1 MKSLYKAK
9 SGYYRECKVLSNNGN
24 TAKIQFRFAKNTIIV
39 ESQRIVKFNKQLKDK
54 SHQITKQFEHL
65 TIQQPSSSN
74 RNKEKPTTNFPTS
87 KNHPRPTTRKRSR
100 NTAFAETEKNRKYPF
115 REGEPI
121 TKRRRKMDMD
131 PNAQQQQQQND
142 QDEQVMTIE
151 DVLKKYK
158 LSKQDIKTA
167 NKMTLIGLRAT
178 LNPKERE
185 LMVNTNGLLKVS
197 QLQIW
202 VGLETEEIA
211 KAQEQAEKDKME
223 VAGMNERLDRVTKE
237 LERER
242 ARKEN
247 KEDTVK

>member
-9 SGYYRECKVLSNNGN
+9 SGHYRECNMISNNGN
-24 TAKIQFRFAKNTIIV
+24 TAKIQFRFAKNPITV
-39 ESQRIVKFNKQLKDK
+39 ESQRIVKYDSKLKDK
-54 SHQITKQFEHL
+54 TYQLTQQLSRININKTANTTK
-65 TIQQPSSSN
+65 T
-74 RNKEKPTTNFPTS
+74 KKKPTTKPSTS
-87 KNHPRPTTRKRSR
+87 TTHPRRPTTRKRKR
-100 NTAFAETEKNRKYPF
+100 KTAFAETENNRYYPYTS
-115 REGEPI
+115 GEPN
-121 TKRRRKMDMD
+121 KRRRRIEMDQD
-131 PNAQQQQQQND
+131 NEQQQQND
-142 QDEQVMTIE
+142 DQEQQLTIE
-151 DVLKKYK
+151 EVLQKYQ
-158 LSKQDIKTA
+158 LTKQEIKNA

-178 LNPKERE
+178 LTPRERQ
-185 LMVNTNGLLKVS
+185 LIVNTNGLLKVS

-202 VGLETEEIA
+202 VGLETEAIE